1 MRITKGQLK
10 RIIREEREKLLRE
23 QYDPSEEILDET
35 LQLIDELRDKIASKY
50 PDGQIGGAAMDAK
63 MKGEMTAYEIL
74 TRAAKLSRAMGTR
87 R

>member
-1 MRITKGQLK
+1 MKITKGQLK
-10 RIIREEREKLLRE
+10 QIIREEREKLLEE

-35 LQLIDELRDKIASKY
+35 LQLIDDLRDRIASMY
-50 PDGQIGGAAMDAK
+50 PDGQIGGAAMEAK
-63 MKGEMTAYEIL
+63 MRGETAAYEIL